1 MVLFQTERAALKP
14 ANMIANAYDA
24 IFLSTAVATMGSA
37 LMFAGSLDRV
47 SKALLTTTSVASL
60 ACLTINA
67 KATEKA
73 RKVNKTFEELQWD
86 SMKYDLK
93 QEEEIHELNAEMEGA
108 KRKVEVILNKSEPWE
123 WNFWSN
129 KAKVVEVFPPV
140 GDLTG
145 QNIEQ
150 PTITNGVAVPQA
162 QVTTISQDAINA
174 VVAPDEMIQL
184 KSLAAAYPKF
194 VRIDSAWLD
203 ELCQDAS
210 NPNMSK
216 RFNHH
221 FCITGETQSGKSTIA
236 GVIVNKISAN
246 SGKPSTVIGSDP
258 KDGVTRWLCKFSF
271 LFEGY
276 NQIDNW
282 IQFAFRKAEEQK
294 NAYAKNPQETGELFF
309 IQDEVDTTYGN
320 GKGFLGFQGA
330 NKKIQASQAQSAQS
344 LWNYLV
350 KFTAGMKGH
359 YIGLGQSPLSQDTG
373 LSRPAY
379 KSVCFIALGSTV
391 DYIFEHPADFLRVNK
406 ETQEILNDA
415 AEFMKNAGLRFA
427 LVIPMRGNPYIAL
440 IPQFDIESMQVST
453 EVKTITEDER
463 TFKTFPQIE
472 AEMMQW
478 IQSIDTLPTPSQVK
492 EKWESLSGRPLD
504 TDNKPGEDPEM
515 QLKAVLAMLGLKK

>member
-14 ANMIANAYDA
+14 TKVIANTYDA
-24 IFLSTAVATMGSA
+24 IFLSTAVVTMGSA
-37 LMFAGSLDRV
+37 LMLSGSLDKI

-60 ACLTINA
+60 ACYTINC
-67 KATEKA
+67 KVTEKA
-73 RKVNKTFEELQWD
+73 RAVNKVFEEIQWD
-86 SMKYDLK
+86 SMKYSLK
-93 QEEEIHELNAEMEGA
+93 EEEEVYELAAQINGA
-108 KRKVEVILNKSEPWE
+108 SRKVEVILNKSNPWE
-123 WNFWSN
+123 WQHW
-129 KAKVVEVFPPV
+129 ARQGKVVEIFPPV

-145 QNIEQ
+145 EQIEQ
-150 PTITNGVAVPQA
+150 PTVANNVAVPQA
-162 QVTTISQDAINA
+162 QVNTFTQETVNS
-174 VVAPDEMIQL
+174 VVAPDEMAQL
-184 KSLAAAYPKF
+184 QTLAAAYPNF
-194 VRIDSAWLD
+194 VRIDSDWLD
-203 ELCQDAS
+203 ELCRDAS

-276 NQIDNW
+276 QQVDNW
-282 IQFAFRKAEEQK
+282 IQFAFRQAEEQK
-294 NAYAKNPQETGELFF
+294 KAYAKNPEETGELFF
-309 IQDEVDTTYGN
+309 IQDEVDTTFGN

-330 NKKIQASQAQSAQS
+330 NKKLAASQAQSAQS

-427 LVIPMRGNPYIAL
+427 LVVPMRGNPYIAL

-453 EVKTITEDER
+453 NVKEIADSDPNL
-463 TFKTFPQIE
+463 KTLPQLE
-472 AEMMQW
+472 AEMMEWVQNL
-478 IQSIDTLPTPSQVK
+478 DELPSPVQVK
-492 EKWESLSGRPLD
+492 EKWESMSGKPLEA
-504 TDNKPGEDPEM
+504 N
-515 QLKAVLAMLGLKK
+515 QLKAILKGLGLME